1 MLIFLIAVA
10 LCLVEAVTKE
20 QSLLK
25 IIQMP
30 KSVDW
35 SKKWVTVKDWFIS
48 RNKALNVEMKEDGCD
63 TKTQTFNNAFRTGN
77 FILSVISWV

>member
-1 MLIFLIAVA
+1 VA
-10 LCLVEAVTKE
+10 LCLEAVTEKE

-30 KSVDW
+30 KSMLTV
-35 SKKWVTVKDWFIS
+35 KKWVTVDWFIS

-77 FILSVISWV
+77 FILSVISWGFNRRWI

>member
-1 MLIFLIAVA
+1 VA

-30 KSVDW
+30 KSML
-35 SKKWVTVKDWFIS
+35 TVKKMGGQVTGLFP